1 MVVPETAW
9 RHELNEEPGA
19 WEQIVGSLEHM
30 ADAVFRTAPRF
41 TLALFV
47 FLLFVIVGRSV
58 RRGLR
63 PRLERVRTLSFGRVF
78 STLAYVGI
86 VVLGLVVSLPIA
98 LPSVSIGGML
108 GGLGLMGV
116 AAGFAFQDILS
127 NMLSGILLIFRQPFV
142 AGDQIEVTGITGTV
156 QEITIRETRIHT
168 FDGRIVYVPNKDVY
182 TNAIEVQTGQDHVM
196 SSLVVG
202 VDYDA
207 DLALARDT
215 ALEAL
220 AATDGVRKVP
230 APQAFYTDFAAS
242 AVELDLR
249 YWTGSREAE
258 IRRVRDQVVEAVKVT
273 FDEAGIDIPFDIVT
287 LDASEAL
294 ERVVRPGG

>member
-1 MVVPETAW
+1 MAPATAW
-9 RHELNEEPGA
+9 RRELNEEPGA
-19 WEQIVGSLEHM
+19 WEQIVQSFENM

-41 TLALFV
+41 ALALLV
-47 FLLFVIVGRSV
+47 FALFVIVGRIV
-58 RRGLR
+58 RRVLR

-98 LPSVSIGGML
+98 LPSVSIGAML

-142 AGDQIEVTGITGTV
+142 AGDQIEVTGIAGTV

-182 TNAIEVQTGQDHVM
+182 TNAIEVQTGQEHVM
-196 SSLVVG
+196 TSLLVG
-202 VDYDA
+202 VDYDS
-207 DLALARDT
+207 DLALARGT

-220 AATDGVRKVP
+220 AATEGVRKVP
-230 APQAFYTDFAAS
+230 APQAFYTDFTAS
-242 AVELDLR
+242 AIELDLR

-258 IRRVRDQVVEAVKVT
+258 IRRVRDRVVETVKAA
-273 FDEAGIDIPFDIVT
+273 FDAAGIDIPFDIVT

-294 ERVVRPGG
+294 ERVVRRGG